1 MHAGWI
7 QVNDEDYESIN
18 SLKMQE
24 SNKIWKFL
32 VGISVL
38 TLFVLVILA
47 GFFQSNLAW
56 QFYFF
61 GIFMLAIWLTLRVLE
76 LEARIEELK
85 LGAEEQKEKE

>member
-1 MHAGWI
+1 M
-7 QVNDEDYESIN
+7 NDEDYESIN
-18 SLKMQE
+18 SLRMQE

-38 TLFVLVILA
+38 TLFVLVILV

-61 GIFMLAIWLTLRVLE
+61 GIFMLTIWLFMRVLE
-76 LEARIEELK
+76 LEARIEEK
-85 LGAEEQKEKE
+85 RLGEEEEKE